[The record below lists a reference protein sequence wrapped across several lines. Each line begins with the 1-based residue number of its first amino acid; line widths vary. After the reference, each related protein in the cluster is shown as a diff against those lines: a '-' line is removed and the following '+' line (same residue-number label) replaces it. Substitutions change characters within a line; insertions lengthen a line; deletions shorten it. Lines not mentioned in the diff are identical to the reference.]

1 MHLIENEFNSEYFP
15 NRFIDIFYTER
26 NQENRIRYD
35 YRVLR
40 NCFIDKIKA
49 ICMHLY
55 NVVLKLEPKFFT
67 QSVTISK
74 ENVQKK
80 PVKNHHM
87 PGNMKN

>member
-1 MHLIENEFNSEYFP
+1 
-15 NRFIDIFYTER
+15 
-26 NQENRIRYD
+26 
-35 YRVLR
+35 
-40 NCFIDKIKA
+40 
-49 ICMHLY
+49 MHLY

-87 PGNMKN
+87 PGNMKNWTNKSFKVYKNTDLKDFVWNKCQSKNVFFPADKFWKSC